1 MKKNIFIG
9 LAILFLLFATAQ
21 KIYAGGINTWN
32 AFMAYQ
38 EVKQIVAAGDDI
50 FVLASDNLYQY
61 NKNDQSITTYDK
73 VRGLSD
79 VKIKL
84 IAWSKTAKRLIAVYD
99 NSNIDLIK
107 PNGDVFNISDLYS
120 KSMTDD
126 KTVNS
131 ITINGKYAY
140 LGTGFGIVKVNMMD
154 GEISESYIINK
165 NILKV
170 IIKGDNILGRIN
182 QWSMMKASLKN
193 NLLDKKNWEEVNNN
207 DDTIFNEDL
216 TDYNTWLPTIEKLNI
231 DCPKYNHFYEM
242 TFKNNT
248 LYTAGGMHA
257 SAGMTM
263 DYPGTVQVL
272 KDNEWLVFEDCID
285 TITGYR
291 YRDINCVDID
301 PNNPEHV
308 FAGGRTG
315 LYEFKSGKLIKYYNM
330 DNSPL
335 RPAVDRGNELDNNYV
350 MVLGIKF
357 DKNGNLWIL
366 NSQSKNANLFVI
378 EKGTQII
385 KNKFTNKLNGN
396 DNISY
401 YIMRGCMIDS
411 RGLLWFVN
419 NDYREPAVFC
429 YDFNSDNIIKYNN
442 FINQD
447 GTEYILGNAHCLS
460 EDKEGNIWVG
470 TNVGPFYINSNDIG
484 KNDVTFYQVKVPR
497 NDGTNL
503 ADYLLNGVDIRSLAI
518 DGANRKWFG
527 TGGNGV
533 YLISSDN
540 FEQINN
546 FTTQNSKLLS
556 NNINS
561 IAINNSK
568 GEVFIATDMGLCS
581 YMNDATEAV
590 KSMDKDN
597 VYAYPNPVKPDY
609 KGIITIVG
617 LTFDA
622 DVKIT
627 TASGYLIA
635 EGRSNGG
642 SFTWDGCDRD
652 GKRVASGIYNVI
664 TATSTGKKGTV
675 CKIAIIR

>member
-170 IIKGDNILGRIN
+170 IIKGYDILGRIN

-242 TFKNNT
+242 IFNNNT

-272 KDNEWLVFEDCID
+272 KDNEWLVFQDCID

-291 YRDINCVDID
+291 YRDINCVDVD

-315 LYEFKSGKLIKYYNM
+315 LYEFLSGKLINYYNM

-335 RPAVDRGNELDNNYV
+335 RPAIDRGNELDNNYL
-350 MVLGIKF
+350 MVLGFKF
-357 DKNGNLWIL
+357 DKKGNLWIL
-366 NSQSKNANLFVI
+366 NSQAKNANLFVI
-378 EKGTQII
+378 EKGTNTITS
-385 KNKFTNKLNGN
+385 KYTNKLS
-396 DNISY
+396 DNTGITHHVL
-401 YIMRGCMIDS
+401 RGCILDS

-419 NDYREPAVFC
+419 DDYREPAIFC
-429 YDFNSDNIIKYNN
+429 YDTNKNITIKYNT
-442 FINQD
+442 FVNQD
-447 GTEYILGNAHCLS
+447 GTKYVLNGVHGCA
-460 EDKEGNIWVG
+460 EDKEGNIWLG
-470 TNVGPFYINSNDIG
+470 TNVGPFVILTSDIG
-484 KNDVTFYQVKVPR
+484 KEDITFYQIKVPR

-503 ADYLLNGVDIRSLAI
+503 ADYLLSGVDIRCMAI

-527 TGGNGV
+527 TSGSGV
-533 YLISSDN
+533 YVISNDN
-540 FEQINN
+540 MEEINH
-546 FTTQNSKLLS
+546 FTSQNSDILS
-556 NNINS
+556 DNINS
-561 IAINNSK
+561 IAINENS
-568 GEVFIATDMGLCS
+568 GEVYIATDNGLCS
-581 YMNDATEAV
+581 YMSDATKPVET
-590 KSMDKDN
+590 MEKDN
-597 VYAYPNPVKPDY
+597 VYAYPNPVTPEY
-609 KGIITIVG
+609 TGQITILG
-617 LTFDA
+617 LTFNA

-627 TASGYLIA
+627 TATGYLVA

-642 SFTWDGCDRD
+642 TFIWNGCDSS

-664 TATSTGKKGTV
+664 TATSTGEKGTV
-675 CKIAIIR
+675 CKIAIIN

>member
-170 IIKGDNILGRIN
+170 IIKGDDILGRIN

-216 TDYNTWLPTIEKLNI
+216 TDYNSWLPTIEKLNI

-291 YRDINCVDID
+291 YRDINCVDVD
-301 PNNPEHV
+301 PNDPEHV

-315 LYEFKSGKLIKYYNM
+315 LYEFQSGKLINYYNM

-335 RPAVDRGNELDNNYV
+335 RPAIDRGNELDNNYL
-350 MVLGIKF
+350 MVLGFKF
-357 DKNGNLWIL
+357 DKKGNLWIL
-366 NSQSKNANLFVI
+366 NSQAKNANLFVI
-378 EKGTQII
+378 EKGTNTITS
-385 KNKFTNKLNGN
+385 KYTNKLS
-396 DNISY
+396 DNTGITHHVL
-401 YIMRGCMIDS
+401 RGCILDS

-419 NDYREPAVFC
+419 DDYREPAIFC
-429 YDFNSDNIIKYNN
+429 YDTNKNITIKYNT
-442 FINQD
+442 FVNQD
-447 GTEYILGNAHCLS
+447 GTKYVLNGVHGCA
-460 EDKEGNIWVG
+460 EDKEGNIWLG
-470 TNVGPFYINSNDIG
+470 TNVGPFVILTSDIG
-484 KNDVTFYQVKVPR
+484 KEDINFYQIKVPR

-503 ADYLLNGVDIRSLAI
+503 ADYLLSGVDIRCMAI

-527 TGGNGV
+527 TSGSGV
-533 YLISSDN
+533 YVISNDN
-540 FEQINN
+540 MEEINH
-546 FTTQNSKLLS
+546 FTSQNSDILS
-556 NNINS
+556 DNINS
-561 IAINNSK
+561 IAINENS
-568 GEVFIATDMGLCS
+568 GEVYIATDNGLCS
-581 YMNDATEAV
+581 YMSDATKPVET
-590 KSMDKDN
+590 MEKDN
-597 VYAYPNPVKPDY
+597 VYAYPNPVTPEY
-609 KGIITIVG
+609 TGQITILG
-617 LTFDA
+617 LTFNA

-627 TASGYLIA
+627 TATGYLVA

-642 SFTWDGCDRD
+642 TFIWNGCDSS

-664 TATSTGKKGTV
+664 TATSTGEKGTV
-675 CKIAIIR
+675 CKIAIIN